1 MKFNRFKKV
10 SLFISSFI
18 LCFLFIVPLSVAEQI
33 NDDLTKKIFSVEGL
47 LSMERSLQDKG
58 VASVVQAVSAA
69 KQMASSYDVKIP
81 LNERFN
87 AMFSLEKPYIGDLIG
102 NDIGKN
108 YNALIGFQIILR

>member
-33 NDDLTKKIFSVEGL
+33 NDDLTKQIFSVEGL

-58 VASVVQAVSAA
+58 VASVIH
-69 KQMASSYDVKIP
+69 DVKIP

-87 AMFSLEKPYIGDLIG
+87 AMFSLEKTPMIDLADR
-102 NDIGKN
+102 NIGKN
-108 YNALIGFQIILR
+108 YNALFGFQIILR